1 MDYNYEIHNLQWILH
16 VIPVFIW
23 TRYVYIL
30 SMQKFVLAA
39 DFIER
44 YQFNRCDPFY
54 YKSLLS
60 TARRW
65 HSNSE
70 ACQSKSA
77 YVTYIVCI

>member
-1 MDYNYEIHNLQWILH
+1 
-16 VIPVFIW
+16 
-23 TRYVYIL
+23 
-30 SMQKFVLAA
+30 MQKFVLAA